1 MSLLIRIKAD
11 QLQARKGKM
20 TMVAALLTTLIGEAE
35 AIGKNAGNRATT
47 DDEVLAL
54 IAKFIKNLDE
64 TIRLLPDTDERKLSA
79 ICERTCLMQYQPRQ
93 LTEAEL
99 KDHVRAIHAGLL
111 GMQAKASMGDI
122 IGVLKSRFGGQYDGK
137 LASAIVK
144 AELAS

>member
-1 MSLLIRIKAD
+1 MTLLARIKGD
-11 QLQARKGKM
+11 QLTARKGKM
-20 TMVAALLTTLIGEAE
+20 AMVAALLTTLIGEAE

-99 KDHVRAIHAGLL
+99 KDHVRAIHAGLV
-111 GMQAKASMGDI
+111 GMNGGATMGDI
-122 IGVLKSRFGGQYDGK
+122 MLVLKKRFAGLYDGK

-144 AELAS
+144 AELA